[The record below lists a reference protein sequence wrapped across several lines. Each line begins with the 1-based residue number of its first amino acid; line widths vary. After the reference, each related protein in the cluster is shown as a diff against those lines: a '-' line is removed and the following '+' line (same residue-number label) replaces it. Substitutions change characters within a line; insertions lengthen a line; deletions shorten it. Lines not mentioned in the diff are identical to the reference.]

1 VPETFVRSK
10 RSIAVAVAATVVGVS
25 ATVLLSGQS
34 TTALAAAAPG
44 STVRASVVTSTN
56 AQAPQGSEEQ
66 ELSSD
71 GTAIAFSSRAQF
83 DNLGT
88 GESDNV
94 FVRDLRRNRTVMISR
109 GQFVRPN
116 GGTDSLPETPG
127 LGGDPLLSLN
137 GRRTQPPPQV
147 DYGETPPNGASASP
161 SISADGRYV
170 AFMTQADNILPE
182 DLDTDWDL
190 LICDRDPNGDGVFD
204 EVRAD
209 GSRIYA
215 YFRVNK
221 PEYRQGDGGW
231 YRTDHPSAPK
241 LSDNAD
247 RIVWSDLIAPLD
259 GPYYVV
265 VRTAALR
272 PPLGG
277 AVGPPASTE
286 LVDTTLDGRYRSTG
300 QYWPDVSGDGR
311 YIVLVSDYERREGP
325 VEFPDVIPFHAV
337 IRKDTASKEVLRVD
351 WDVNTIP
358 DHAEPLSVDESV
370 HLSRPAISNDGGVI
384 AFEAEEY
391 RNNCAGDG
399 NCWHSVAEQPM
410 VYVVRI
416 DENSMPIDSIVAS
429 RDNDNGVINGFMP
442 ALSGNGRFLAFGTDN
457 HNAHDGVDEEAS
469 GENYSCL
476 TYNPGFAAKPMLN
489 LSGLPP
495 TSADRDNRTS
505 CQIVVRDLVVDRQ
518 RGSAEDPRLRGTLAT
533 PGAGE
538 CAGGTCVANNDTPP
552 YVYSTGPSLSNNGS
566 TIAYSSW
573 ATNLVPG
580 VVDDN
585 NSVDVFVRTFQ
596 PQLRPDPNPLDFGT
610 VELGDTFDRTV
621 RFDHIGL
628 GPLVVSDVVIDGV
641 AGAGD
646 FTVGA
651 QTCSGEAVVLQQT
664 DNCEISVSFAP
675 AAAGD
680 RKATL
685 RLTLR
690 DGREFAVPLVG
701 KGSEQP
707 APPKGARFAA
717 GPDPVSFGDRLLLST
732 GAEPAVTVTN
742 VGGSPLTV
750 SKITLLSTLAPNDYA
765 VASDTCTGAPVP
777 AGGTCKVT
785 IRFSPTAPGNR
796 TAVLRFEDNA
806 PGGDA
811 HLVGLS
817 GAGSTPTVL
826 VSPAVTQPGRVI
838 IVTGQGY
845 APNRAVTI
853 TLTGSVERTTVLT
866 DGAGGFTKSLL
877 ILPRSYIGNR
887 PVVATVDSFPTIKA
901 EKPVLIVTPSVGPA
915 DFVIRG

>member
-1 VPETFVRSK
+1 
-10 RSIAVAVAATVVGVS
+10 VAVAATVVGVS
-25 ATVLLSGQS
+25 AMVLLSGQS

-44 STVRASVVTSTN
+44 STVRASVVTGTN

-66 ELSSD
+66 ELSAD
-71 GTAIAFSSRAQF
+71 GTAVAFSSGAQF

-88 GESDNV
+88 GEYENV

-137 GRRTQPPPQV
+137 GRRAQPPAV
-147 DYGETPPNGASASP
+147 DYGETAPNNDSGAP

-170 AFMTQADNILPE
+170 AFLTQADNIIPE
-182 DLDTDWDL
+182 DEDTDWDL

-204 EVRAD
+204 EDRAD

-215 YFRVNK
+215 YFRVND
-221 PEYRQGDGGW
+221 PEYRQGDGGS

-259 GPYYVV
+259 GPYYEVAK
-265 VRTAALR
+265 TAALR

-286 LVDTTLDGRYRSTG
+286 LVDTTLDGHYRSTG
-300 QYWPDVSGDGR
+300 HSWADISGDGR
-311 YIVLVSDYERREGP
+311 YIVLVSDYERREGS
-325 VEFPDVIPFHAV
+325 VEFPDVTPFHAV
-337 IRKDTASKEVLRVD
+337 IRKDMATGAVLRVD
-351 WDVNTIP
+351 WDVNTTP
-358 DHAEPLSVDESV
+358 DLAEPLSVDESV
-370 HLSRPAISNDGGVI
+370 HLSRPAISSNGGVI

-391 RNNCAGDG
+391 RNNCTDG
-399 NCWHSVAEQPM
+399 SCWNSVADQPM

-416 DENSMPIDSIVAS
+416 DENAKPIDSIVAS
-429 RDNDNGVINGFMP
+429 RDNDNGVINGLMP

-457 HNAHDGVDEEAS
+457 HNAHDGVDEDAS

-476 TYNPGFAAKPMLN
+476 TYNPGLAAKPLLN

-495 TSADRDNRTS
+495 TSEDRDYRTS

-518 RGSAEDPRLRGTLAT
+518 RNLAEDPRLPGTLAT
-533 PGAGE
+533 PGTGE
-538 CAGGTCVANNDTPP
+538 CEGGTCVANNDTPP
-552 YVYSTGPSLSNNGS
+552 YLFSTRPSLSNNGS

-573 ATNLVPG
+573 ATNLVPE
-580 VVDDN
+580 VDDN
-585 NSVDVFVRTFQ
+585 ETIDVFVRTFQ

-628 GPLVVSDVVIDGV
+628 GPLVVTDVVIDAV
-641 AGAGD
+641 AGVED

-690 DGREFAVPLVG
+690 DGREFSVPLVG

-717 GPDPVSFGDRLLLST
+717 GPDPVNFGGRLLLST

-826 VSPAVTQPGRVI
+826 VSPAVTQPGRVV

-853 TLTGSVERTTVLT
+853 TLTGSVERTTVQT
-866 DGAGGFTKSLL
+866 DAAGGFTKSLL